1 MSVIVVANPKV
12 GVGKSTVSA
21 NLASA
26 FAYCRRKAKRAW
38 HGRIGLVGMRVRE
51 VTLAAD
57 QWKAFLG
64 NLGLPVLGML
74 RDTQNDVQWAARG
87 LTLWDA
93 APSKVERDV
102 PQWNGV
108 LQWAGA

>member
-1 MSVIVVANPKV
+1 
-12 GVGKSTVSA
+12 
-21 NLASA
+21 
-26 FAYCRRKAKRAW
+26 
-38 HGRIGLVGMRVRE
+38 MRVRKADS
-51 VTLAAD
+51 AAD
-57 QWKAFLG
+57 QRNAFLG
-64 NLGLPVLGML
+64 SIGLPALHTL
-74 RDTQNDVQWAARG
+74 RDTLNDVQLAARG